1 MRMYYFSLNWN
12 GYRACLLLVTSF
24 VVLKNIS
31 IAQQH
36 NPQRDIDTSL
46 KITQKKAPAVSTEKQ
61 SVSASPQQYPITISK
76 KAGEQQIIHDE
87 IYFQREI
94 RRIDLH
100 MDAIDKKRQAVNAD
114 PEKKIQAINNG
125 WYDQMSNTEKSLREE
140 RERMVKELER
150 LKK

>member
-1 MRMYYFSLNWN
+1 MGIFNSTPIRERYQAY
-12 GYRACLLLVTSF
+12 LLIILFVLVG
-24 VVLKNIS
+24 NIS
-31 IAQQH
+31 IAQQQ
-36 NPQRDIDTSL
+36 NLRRDIDTNL
-46 KITQKKAPAVSTEKQ
+46 KISQKKATAVSTEKQ

-150 LKK
+150 FQK